1 MTKRSLEDSGNKR
14 IIHTVMSID
23 ENAAQNHNIKLDN
36 RSFEMV
42 EQFKSW
48 NNPNESKFHS

>member
-1 MTKRSLEDSGNKR
+1 MTKRSLEDSGNKG
-14 IIHTVMSID
+14 IIYTVMFID

-36 RSFEMV
+36 KSFERV

-48 NNPNESKFHS
+48 NNPNVSKFHS